1 MRSRRASSQDL
12 KAIGSDFEI
21 QAMIEEPDVVDDAPW
36 DAIRLS
42 AALLCILG
50 INSSIFT
57 PGLWGYLQSLD
68 KYADVAWLGRAMS
81 TQAVTSILA
90 DPFFGWCQQHYG
102 FRVPLKVTVALVAL
116 GNVLYA
122 LLYVAGEWRYVVLVA
137 SRALLGFL
145 APSITLFRVFATTSV
160 GADERQRACLYQL
173 AGFITG
179 LALGPFIQA
188 AFGYVPALIVSGV
201 VLDKYSWPPAVM
213 ALSSCFILVVVH
225 RHFPGRHVKRG
236 PKPEKAERDEMD
248 SQNTAPRLRRSDLI
262 ILSLLLYLYAAVSI
276 ASAAEYMIAAPLTRA
291 MYGWTDAE
299 FLVYHWPIQTGQ
311 CLAGTAASLIV
322 AATPLRKI
330 DHRRQL
336 AFALSML
343 IIGSLSLYPWPF
355 YPSVSPQ
362 ITQQITTSVT
372 KKIPLPL
379 YVMAMVI
386 CYGPSLAIANSLLTS
401 ITTEV
406 LGNRQQGLVHSVMSA
421 AGGVGTALWPLFAIR
436 FFPVDGTRTISLC
449 NASIYGIGL
458 LMFLA
463 AARYLG
469 PRAVEE
475 DAEADDTEMAERRAQ

>member
-21 QAMIEEPDVVDDAPW
+21 QAMIEEPDAVDEAPW
-36 DAIRLS
+36 DAIPLS

-68 KYADVAWLGRAMS
+68 KHADVAWLGRAMS

-102 FRVPLKVTVALVAL
+102 FRIPLKVTVGLVAL
-116 GNVLYA
+116 A
-122 LLYVAGEWRYVVLVA
+122 
-137 SRALLGFL
+137 
-145 APSITLFRVFATTSV
+145 SITLFRVFATTSV

-188 AFGYVPALIVSGV
+188 AFGYVPALIISGV
-201 VLDKYSWPPAVM
+201 VLDKYSWPPALM

-225 RHFPGRHVKRG
+225 RHFPGRQVKRG
-236 PKPEKAERDEMD
+236 LKPEQAERDEVD
-248 SQNTAPRLRRSDLI
+248 SQNTAGLRRSDLI

-343 IIGSLSLYPWPF
+343 IIGSLSLYPWAF
-355 YPSVSPQ
+355 YPSVNPQ
-362 ITQQITTSVT
+362 ISQQITTAVT
-372 KKIPLPL
+372 KRIPLPL

-475 DAEADDTEMAERRAQ
+475 DAEAEATEMAERRAQ